1 MMCQFRFTN
10 YNKRITLVE
19 DVDMGE
25 AVHVW
30 GQRVN
35 GDSLC
40 PLNFVVNFKLLSTD
54 KILTKNLDSNQRLLT
69 NTKIGNMRSS
79 LEEKSVS
86 RMVLGTVIPTF
97 KEFTIQLWN
106 QYLYIWKGY

>member
-10 YNKRITLVE
+10 YNKRIILVE

-25 AVHVW
+25 AVNVW